1 MAEPEKSP
9 TRPGGT
15 PAGPGGDATGGDA
28 TGTRDGATGTKGEP
42 TGTTDGAGAGA
53 PRTRAEAS
61 GPGREPPTA
70 PADDPPPAPSRL
82 LILGTG
88 ALSVAF
94 LPFWLN
100 WLRTAHPRTEVRLA
114 VTRSAERFVSRAALG
129 AILGGEVL
137 LDAWPGTVDTPEPRL
152 DHVELAQWPDAVA
165 VHPAGLHFVG
175 RFAQGLA
182 DTPVL
187 MALQC
192 TRAVIGIAP
201 ALPPGAEAAPA
212 YRAHLKALERYDNV
226 LVAPPHPGRSAS
238 TGRDDASVAAPL
250 PALLDLI
257 ARHRS
262 VSRRTEGA
270 SHART
275 V

>member
-1 MAEPEKSP
+1 MAEQQA
-9 TRPGGT
+9 R
-15 PAGPGGDATGGDA
+15 AT
-28 TGTRDGATGTKGEP
+28 TG
-42 TGTTDGAGAGA
+42 
-53 PRTRAEAS
+53 TRAEAA
-61 GPGREPPTA
+61 GTGRRQSAGRTGDGEW
-70 PADDPPPAPSRL
+70 APSRL
-82 LILGTG
+82 LLFGTG

-100 WLRTAHPRTEVRLA
+100 WLRVTRPRTEVRLA
-114 VTRSAERFVSRAALG
+114 VTRSAERFVSTTALG

-137 LDAWPGTVDTPEPRL
+137 LDVWPGTADCSAPHV
-152 DHVELAQWPDAVA
+152 DHVELAQWADAVA
-165 VHPAGLHFVG
+165 VHPAGLHFIG

-201 ALPPGAEAAPA
+201 ALPPGAEAGPA
-212 YRAHLKALERYDNV
+212 YRGHLQALERYDNV
-226 LVAPPHPGRSAS
+226 AVAPPHPGRSAS
-238 TGRDDASVAAPL
+238 TGRDDASAAAPL

-257 ARHRS
+257 ARHRPAP
-262 VSRRTEGA
+262 RPTEGA
-270 SHART
+270 PYARA

>member
-1 MAEPEKSP
+1 MAD
-9 TRPGGT
+9 PGADLAGREEDT
-15 PAGPGGDATGGDA
+15 AATGADTAGDPKDTAGPG
-28 TGTRDGATGTKGEP
+28 
-42 TGTTDGAGAGA
+42 TDTA
-53 PRTRAEAS
+53 
-61 GPGREPPTA
+61 GPGQEQPAAPPGG
-70 PADDPPPAPSRL
+70 PPPAPSRL
-82 LILGTG
+82 LLFGTG

-100 WLRTAHPRTEVRLA
+100 WLRTSHPHTEVRLA
-114 VTRSAERFVSRAALG
+114 ITRSADRFVSRAALG
-129 AILGGEVL
+129 AILGSEVL
-137 LDAWPGTVDTPEPRL
+137 LDVWPGTSDAAAPHL
-152 DHVELAQWPDAVA
+152 DHVELARWPDAIA
-165 VHPAGLHFVG
+165 VHPAGLNFIG

-192 TRAVIGIAP
+192 TRTVIGLAP
-201 ALPPGAEAAPA
+201 ALPPGAEAGPA
-212 YRAHLKALERYDNV
+212 YRNHLTALERYDNV

-257 ARHRS
+257 TRRRS
-262 VSRRTEGA
+262 TLLRSEGA
-270 SHART
+270 SDARP

>member
-1 MAEPEKSP
+1 MAEQGQRTS
-9 TRPGGT
+9 
-15 PAGPGGDATGGDA
+15 
-28 TGTRDGATGTKGEP
+28 GTRDETAGT
-42 TGTTDGAGAGA
+42 
-53 PRTRAEAS
+53 R
-61 GPGREPPTA
+61 REHSAA
-70 PADDPPPAPSRL
+70 PAGDPASAPSRL
-82 LILGTG
+82 LLFGTG

-100 WLRTAHPRTEVRLA
+100 WLRVTRPATEVRLA

-129 AILGGEVL
+129 AILGSEVL
-137 LDAWPGTVDTPEPRL
+137 LDVWPGTADPSVPPV

-165 VHPAGLHFVG
+165 VHPAGLHFIG

-201 ALPPGAEAAPA
+201 ALPPGAEAGPA
-212 YRAHLKALERYDNV
+212 YRGHLRTLEGYDNV
-226 LVAPPHPGRSAS
+226 TVAPPHPGRSAS
-238 TGRDDASVAAPL
+238 TGRDDASAAAPL
-250 PALLDLI
+250 PALLDLM
-257 ARHRS
+257 ARHRGA
-262 VSRRTEGA
+262 VRRTEGTP
-270 SHART
+270 HARA